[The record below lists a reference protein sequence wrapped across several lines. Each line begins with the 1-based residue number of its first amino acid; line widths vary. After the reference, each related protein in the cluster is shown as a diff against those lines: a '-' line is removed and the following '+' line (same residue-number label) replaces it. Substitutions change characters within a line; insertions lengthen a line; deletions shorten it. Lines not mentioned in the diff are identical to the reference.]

1 MKSPCF
7 YGYRPEECT
16 DGHPR
21 VSPATAVVR
30 EGVDD
35 VTGKRDE
42 TKTALVRR
50 YILWV

>member
-16 DGHPR
+16 VGHRR
-21 VSPATAVVR
+21 VLPATAVVR
-30 EGVDD
+30 EGVEY

-42 TKTALVRR
+42 TKTALKSETPSRK
-50 YILWV
+50 